1 MSKIISL
8 FGSKGGVGTTFLTV
22 NTALSFADLNKDKTT
37 AILELNT
44 KRGGDLVLLTGLKN
58 PKTLFDILPLLD
70 DIDPEMLKGFFS
82 TDHSKID
89 VLSMP
94 VSLKDSQSVIARL
107 PEIIKLLKVSYD
119 YVFIDMED
127 VFNKVYL
134 KAIEESDLC
143 LLVLTPDLLATKG
156 AKQVMF
162 LWESLHFSPEMIN
175 IVLNCD
181 GTPGGFTK
189 EEVETNLGIL
199 IKFTIPYTKEEV
211 LQSIHSG
218 KPLVESSPHLSIS
231 RQIKSLSSK
240 IPEILRDTKTKKSTV
255 TFQVTEKDTPDY
267 EIEKIDEAKIKIKIH
282 TLLVEEMKKKNIGI
296 ESTIITSAELKDE
309 VLKTVE
315 KIFSSEVSEIKSKS
329 DRDRLIKEVL
339 DEALGLGPLE
349 DLLKDNEITEIM
361 VNNKEQVYIEKKGK
375 LFLSDK
381 KFISD
386 KQLLSVIERIVT
398 PIGRRIDE
406 SVPLVDARLLD
417 GSRVNAVIPPLALK
431 GPSITIRKFSK
442 KRWTI
447 EDLIS
452 YGSLS
457 KEAGEFIRI
466 CVLSRKNI
474 VISGGTGSGKTTLLN
489 VVSSFIPSDERVITI
504 EDSAEL
510 NLPQEHVITL
520 ESRPANIEGKGAITI
535 RDLVRN
541 ALRMR
546 PDRVVVGECRGGEA
560 LDMLQAMNTGHDGS
574 LTTAHS
580 NSPRDTLSRMETMVL
595 MAGMDLPLRA
605 IREQISSAVDL
616 IIHQSRF
623 KDGTRKITHVTEV
636 VGMEGDIIT
645 IQDVFLFKQTGI
657 DSNGKVLGVL
667 EPTGIMPSFIEEL
680 KSAGIEID
688 RKIFNP

>member
-22 NTALSFADLNKDKTT
+22 NTALTFASLDKDKSI

-94 VSLKDSQSVIARL
+94 VSLKDSQSVIASL

-162 LWESLHFSPEMIN
+162 LWESLHFSPELIEV
-175 IVLNCD
+175 ILNCE
-181 GTPGGFTK
+181 GITSGLSK
-189 EEVETNLGIL
+189 SEVETNLGIP
-199 IKFTIPYTKEEV
+199 IKFAVSYSKDEV

-240 IPEILRDTKTKKSTV
+240 IPEILRDTKAKKST

-267 EIEKIDEAKIKIKIH
+267 EIEKIDESKIKIKIH

-315 KIFSSEVSEIKSKS
+315 KIFSSEVSEIKSKN

-361 VNNKEQVYIEKKGK
+361 VNNKNQVYIEKKGK

-657 DSNGKVLGVL
+657 DSNGKVLGGL

>member
-22 NTALSFADLNKDKTT
+22 NTALIFASLDKDKSI

-94 VSLKDSQSVIARL
+94 VSLKDSQSVIASL

-162 LWESLHFSPEMIN
+162 LWESLHFSPELIEV
-175 IVLNCD
+175 ILNCE
-181 GTPGGFTK
+181 GITSGLLK
-189 EEVETNLGIL
+189 SEVEANLGIP
-199 IKFTIPYTKEEV
+199 IKFAVSYSKDEV

-240 IPEILRDTKTKKSTV
+240 IPEILRDTKVKKST

-267 EIEKIDEAKIKIKIH
+267 ELKKIDEAKIKIKIH

-296 ESTIITSAELKDE
+296 ETTIITSAELKDE

-315 KIFSSEVSEIKSKS
+315 KIFSSEVSEIKSKN

-520 ESRPANIEGKGAITI
+520 ESRAANIEGKGAITI

-636 VGMEGDIIT
+636 VGMEGDVIT

-657 DSNGKVLGVL
+657 DSNGKVLGGL